1 MPTQRTRH
9 MITESDEL
17 SACLDKAAKL
27 WPNCK
32 SRTELLRLVIEEGS
46 KALFLQETAVRAQ
59 RMEALR
65 NLQKIGTGL
74 WPTDFDEQRK
84 SEWPE

>member
-1 MPTQRTRH
+1 

-17 SACLDKAAKL
+17 SACLDKAARL

-46 KALFLQETAVRAQ
+46 KALFLQETAVKAQ

-74 WPTDFDEQRK
+74 WPADFDEQRK

>member
-1 MPTQRTRH
+1 

-17 SACLDKAAKL
+17 AACLDKAAKL
-27 WPNCK
+27 WPDCK
-32 SRTELLRLVIEEGS
+32 SRTELLRLVIDEGS
-46 KALFLQETAVRAQ
+46 KALLLHADAVKAQ

-74 WPTDFDEQRK
+74 WPADFDEQRK

>member
-1 MPTQRTRH
+1 

-46 KALFLQETAVRAQ
+46 KSLLLQTDAIRAQ
-59 RMEALR
+59 RLEALR

-74 WPTDFDEQRK
+74 WPADFDEQRK

>member
-1 MPTQRTRH
+1 MPTQRIRH

-46 KALFLQETAVRAQ
+46 KSLFLQETAVRAQ

-74 WPTDFDEQRK
+74 WPADFDEQRK

>member
-17 SACLDKAAKL
+17 SACLDKAANR

-46 KALFLQETAVRAQ
+46 KALLLQADAVKAQ
-59 RMEALR
+59 RMAALL

-74 WPTDFDEQRK
+74 WPADFDEQRK
-84 SEWPE
+84 SEWQA

>member
-1 MPTQRTRH
+1 

-17 SACLDKAAKL
+17 SACLDRAAKL

-46 KALFLQETAVRAQ
+46 KALLVLDDAVKAQ
-59 RMEALR
+59 RMEALG

-74 WPTDFDEQRK
+74 WPADFDEQRK
-84 SEWPE
+84 SEWPA

>member
-1 MPTQRTRH
+1 

-27 WPNCK
+27 WPNCT

-46 KALFLQETAVRAQ
+46 KALLLQTDAIRAQ
-59 RMEALR
+59 RLEALR

-74 WPTDFDEQRK
+74 WPADFDEQRK